1 MSRKRELTY
10 VKSTNQWCKTING
23 KRKYFGKGRSKSNEE
38 DYQVALKK
46 YHSFIADLDK
56 NPSLISTTPTA
67 IENEKKAKKNP
78 KKYKYAVNQLSK
90 CVSRW
95 TEYQMSRVTDLEGG
109 VSHSSGITLGRVISL
124 KGYIK
129 PWVDF
134 YGARKQLSK
143 LRPIDL
149 ENYRNLQVGLMQEG
163 LISQNTVYQRFAS
176 LKNFLNF
183 CWEREIIQN
192 LPRNMKSDLKM
203 GMKRDR
209 PSIKDIFDWK
219 KGEVKKLHLACANH
233 SPAMELW
240 FLLALNC
247 GFLVKEISDLKMNDC
262 LWRKQGWTKVIR
274 ERQKTGTPSEHTLW
288 SRTEELW
295 KELCVGRYGTEDICF
310 ARKDGQPLCTYKNGF
325 KNESV
330 GTTMKG
336 IIRDTFGEDDHRS
349 IRTLRKTGSSFI
361 SARFPLVDS
370 LYLANKPTSVAQ
382 QHYSVANYKILH
394 EALSYM
400 EVDFGIAT
408 RLSKRHLR
416 KPAQR
421 SKKKP

>member
-163 LISQNTVYQRFAS
+163 LISQNTVYQRVAS
-176 LKNFLNF
+176 L
-183 CWEREIIQN
+183 
-192 LPRNMKSDLKM
+192 
-203 GMKRDR
+203 
-209 PSIKDIFDWK
+209 
-219 KGEVKKLHLACANH
+219 
-233 SPAMELW
+233 
-240 FLLALNC
+240 
-247 GFLVKEISDLKMNDC
+247 
-262 LWRKQGWTKVIR
+262 
-274 ERQKTGTPSEHTLW
+274 
-288 SRTEELW
+288 
-295 KELCVGRYGTEDICF
+295 
-310 ARKDGQPLCTYKNGF
+310 
-325 KNESV
+325 
-330 GTTMKG
+330 
-336 IIRDTFGEDDHRS
+336 
-349 IRTLRKTGSSFI
+349 
-361 SARFPLVDS
+361 
-370 LYLANKPTSVAQ
+370 
-382 QHYSVANYKILH
+382 
-394 EALSYM
+394 
-400 EVDFGIAT
+400 
-408 RLSKRHLR
+408 
-416 KPAQR
+416 
-421 SKKKP
+421 